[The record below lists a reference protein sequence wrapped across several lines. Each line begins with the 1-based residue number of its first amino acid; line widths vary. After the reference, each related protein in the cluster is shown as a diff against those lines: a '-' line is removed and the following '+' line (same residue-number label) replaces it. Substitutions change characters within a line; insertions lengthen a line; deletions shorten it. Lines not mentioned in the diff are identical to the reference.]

1 MFCRCLGVS
10 LMTAT
15 APKVNLN
22 GTAARALTDQQRAIA
37 DAAYDLITALCE
49 ATPHGRDYQTS
60 APGEYAAARAEHAA
74 TIKAAQDIRTRAVDI
89 AMAIID
95 QERR

>member
-1 MFCRCLGVS
+1 MS
-10 LMTAT
+10 T
-15 APKVNLN
+15 APIVNLN
-22 GTAARALTDQQRAIA
+22 GSAARDLTDQQRKIA

-60 APGEYAAARAEHAA
+60 PQGDFEAARREHAA

-89 AMAIID
+89 AMAVIN
-95 QERR
+95 QGL